1 MDFRRS
7 LLFVLA
13 VLATATTWAIV
24 PINQSTFPD
33 EAFRNYILGREYGA
47 DGVLTNE
54 EIAEVTFMFAD
65 EGGFQN
71 LKGIEYFTALNTL
84 YCSSNQLTELD
95 VSKNT
100 ALVSLYCGNNKL
112 TSLNVAG
119 CTQLRTLS
127 FYDNLISGETMDAL
141 INALP
146 DLRGT
151 DETGGLY
158 AFRGNDEG
166 NRMTDAQLLAAQAKG
181 WVTYY
186 YENYSWYEKAPEIEV
201 NERTFPD
208 ENFRNYVLSR
218 YGEKLTSATIQG
230 AKYFYVNDQ
239 NISSLQGIEY
249 FTEITDLY
257 CYNNNLT
264 ELDLSKN
271 TKLTSMYCYNNKLTS
286 LNVAGCSELTVIS
299 LYQNRLKGEAMDAL
313 IDGLPDLIS
322 NRNGMML
329 AIYFENEENQ
339 MTFAQVAAAKAK
351 GWTPKYGENYT
362 WTEYQGSGEDVEIN
376 AENFPDEAFRT
387 WILEQSYG
395 QDGVLK
401 GSELPSITIINVSGK
416 GIKSLK
422 GIEHFP
428 MLAALYCSENQLTE
442 LDVTKNVSLGVLSCD
457 NNQLSELDLSNNT
470 TLTELY
476 CYNNQITGL
485 DFSNCKNLTTLHIY
499 KNQISEAAMGILVAS
514 LPQVNTWWEGTM
526 NVIYDEEDQNII
538 NTLQVE
544 AAKTKGWSPKRWD
557 YVAWDWVDYAGS
569 EPDAIVDIKAQ
580 LSSDDTWYDLSG
592 RRLKGKP
599 SQKGIY
605 INGGRKVTLN

>member
-13 VLATATTWAIV
+13 VLATATTWALV

-33 EAFRNYILGREYGA
+33 EQFRNYILSREYGA
-47 DGVLTNE
+47 DGVLRDE
-54 EIAEVTFMFAD
+54 EIAEVTFMWAD
-65 EGGFQN
+65 EGGFQS
-71 LKGIEYFTALNTL
+71 LKGIEYFTALTTL
-84 YCSSNQLTELD
+84 YCSSNQLMELD
-95 VSKNT
+95 LSKNT
-100 ALVSLYCGNNKL
+100 ALTSLYCNNNLL
-112 TSLNVAG
+112 TSLNVSG
-119 CTQLRTLS
+119 CNQLRNIL
-127 FYDNLISGETMDAL
+127 FYGNLIYGEAMDAL

-146 DLRGT
+146 DLSGT

-158 AFRGNDEG
+158 AFNGNDEG
-166 NRMTDAQLLAAQAKG
+166 NQMTDAQQMVAKAKG

-186 YENYSWYEKAPEIEV
+186 YAGYEWYEKVPEIEV
-201 NERTFPD
+201 NELTFPD

-264 ELDLSKN
+264 KLDLSNN
-271 TKLTSMYCYNNKLTS
+271 TKLNYVYCYNNKLES
-286 LNVAGCSELTVIS
+286 LNVVGCSALTTIS
-299 LYQNRLKGEAMDAL
+299 IYQNRLKGEAMDAL
-313 IDGLPDLIS
+313 IDGLPDLSS

-351 GWTPKYGENYT
+351 GWMPKYGENYT
-362 WTEYQGSGEDVEIN
+362 WMEYQGSGEDVEIN

-442 LDVTKNVSLGVLSCD
+442 LDVTKNVALGVLSCD

-485 DFSNCKNLTTLHIY
+485 DFSNCKNLATLYIY
-499 KNQISEAAMGILVAS
+499 KNQISEAAMEVLVTS
-514 LPQVNTWWEGTM
+514 LPQVNTWWAGMM
-526 NVIYDEEDQNII
+526 NVIYDEDDQNII

-544 AAKTKGWSPKRWD
+544 AARAKGWTPKRWD
-557 YVAWDWVDYAGS
+557 YVAWDWVEYAGS
-569 EPDAIVDIKAQ
+569 EPDAIADIKAQ
-580 LSSDDTWYDLSG
+580 PSSDSVWYDLNG
-592 RRLKGKP
+592 RRLQGKP
-599 SQKGIY
+599 TQKGIY
-605 INGGRKVTLN
+605 INGGRKVRLR